1 MELTNFTSNFRGAVT
16 FWNDGLK
23 TVVTPAQDDLLKALG
38 GLEGGVVTQRA
49 AKAAKAGS
57 GALGRLRALQTKGLV
72 DATQGAFESQAWEL
86 TAFGRAYLDQR
97 PAKVPS
103 K

>member
-23 TVVTPAQDDLLKALG
+23 TVVTPAQHDLLKALG
-38 GLEGGVVTQRA
+38 KLEDGVDTQSL

-72 DATQGAFESQAWEL
+72 DSDAGAWQL
-86 TAFGRAYLDQR
+86 TAFGVAYLDQK